1 MITYSLLVD
10 GTAVGEGT
18 VRAAVLGVTLNVD
31 STSTPTSVNQPRKVT
46 AELVFDGRFSAT
58 VGSLLGRTAATAEI
72 RLVNVAN
79 SAYLID
85 GGFILRAP
93 KFRSVRHSV
102 TTGGVASIVLRVEAT
117 ALEVKLVQPKLP
129 SAISLFVI
137 G

>member
-1 MITYSLLVD
+1 VNTYTFLVD
-10 GTAVGEGT
+10 GSLLGT
-18 VRAAVLGVTLNVD
+18 TLRQPALLAVTLNVD
-31 STSTPTSVNQPRKVT
+31 STSTPTSVNQPRKVS
-46 AELVFDGRFSAT
+46 AELTFDGRASAA
-58 VGSLLGRTAATAEI
+58 VGALLGRTAATAEV
-72 RLVNVAN
+72 RMVSVVDGANVV
-79 SAYLID
+79 D

-93 KFRSVRHSV
+93 KFRSVKHFV